1 MKSDTAD
8 RGKVEPRQTPD
19 LMTVSEVADYLR
31 VRERTIY
38 ELVRTQRIPS
48 CKLSGKLLFPKRLIE
63 LWVAQSADYPH
74 AAAHLASPPPVIAGS
89 HDPLLDWTVRE
100 SRCGLAL
107 MVGGS
112 ADGLTRF
119 LAGQAV
125 ACALHLIDPLTGEY
139 DASVLRKTL
148 PGVDFVVIEWA
159 RRRQGLIVARGNP
172 RKIASVH
179 DLTRDGIRLAVRQP
193 GSGSG
198 ILLAKL
204 MTDAGLSADDVA
216 AAGRPA
222 TSETDVAHMIRD
234 GNADAGLA
242 IEAAARELVLDF
254 VPLTTERFDLA
265 MRRTD
270 YFEPPLQTLLEFAR
284 AAEFRARADALG
296 GYDVSAN
303 GSVVYNA
310 HP

>member
-8 RGKVEPRQTPD
+8 RSKVEPRQTPD

-89 HDPLLDWTVRE
+89 HDPLLDWAVRE
-100 SRCGLAL
+100 SRCELAL

-125 ACALHLIDPLTGEY
+125 ACALHLIDPMTGEY
-139 DASVLRKTL
+139 DASALRKTL

-159 RRRQGLIVARGNP
+159 RRKQGLIVAQGNP
-172 RKIASVH
+172 HKIASVR
-179 DLTRDGIRLAVRQP
+179 DLVRSGIRVAIRQP
-193 GSGSG
+193 GSGSSV
-198 ILLAKL
+198 LLSKL
-204 MTDAGLSADDVA
+204 MIDAGLSADDVA
-216 AAGRPA
+216 AGRRPA
-222 TSETDVAHMIRD
+222 TSETDVAHMVRD
-234 GNADAGLA
+234 GSADAGLA
-242 IEAAARELVLDF
+242 IEAAARELGLDF

-270 YFEPPLQTLLEFAR
+270 YFELPLQMLLAFAR
-284 AAEFRARADALG
+284 GAEFRARADAFG
-296 GYDVSAN
+296 GYDVSGN
-303 GSVVYNA
+303 GSVAYNA
-310 HP
+310 RH